1 MVVMTKRIMMMKMMP
16 MMEIM
21 VMVDGGGDDDGNDT
35 ISITF
40 IIFQV
45 VYSALFHMILAI
57 ALHLLFPLV

>member
-1 MVVMTKRIMMMKMMP
+1 MVVTTKRIMMTKMMP

-21 VMVDGGGDDDGNDT
+21 VMVDGGGDDDGHDT

-45 VYSALFHMILAI
+45 VYMHYFTRFLQ
-57 ALHLLFPLV
+57 

>member
-1 MVVMTKRIMMMKMMP
+1 MP

-45 VYSALFHMILAI
+45 VYNALFHMILAI